1 MENNDEV
8 SNVIEETALK
18 VVKEILEKTIDNVS
32 DKIHSNSPSLTP
44 ITVETMEDIALS
56 DVKLEIDNTLVEIT
70 VENALPRNEI
80 VIDKKR
86 RCFFWW

>member
-1 MENNDEV
+1 MEKNDEV

-32 DKIHSNSPSLTP
+32 DKIHSNSPSFTP
-44 ITVETMEDIALS
+44 ITEETMEDIALS
-56 DVKLEIDNTLVEIT
+56 DVKLEIDNALAEIT

-86 RCFFWW
+86 CCFFCW